1 MCEFTVYDTDDPS
14 RRIAEDI
21 VKATTKN
28 GHLTIR
34 KVLGES
40 MTLENAA
47 ILEVDVSKEQMIV
60 SRSPLLGNISIL
72 VELVSDYKK
81 NPSSSLYERILA
93 LWNQAKSDGDSTVK
107 SLKTKK

>member
-1 MCEFTVYDTDDPS
+1 MCEFTVYDRDDPS
-14 RRIAEDI
+14 KRIAEDI

-28 GHLTIR
+28 GCLTIR

-40 MTLENAA
+40 ITLENAA

-60 SRSPLLGNISIL
+60 TRFPFLGNIARL

-81 NPSSSLYERILA
+81 NPSPGLYERILA
-93 LWNQAKSDGDSTVK
+93 LWNQARSEGDSAVK
-107 SLKTKK
+107 SLKKKS